1 VKVLVLG
8 AGGFLGPHVV
18 AALESE
24 YELCVT
30 DVKPMDSPHQTLVVD
45 AADLDQVRRAT
56 NGCGAIVNCSVAR
69 QDRCAAFGVNTVGT
83 YNALRAAVDLGHERF
98 INTGPLFTLAGSF
111 YRDFDFDIRESVPAH
126 SGTGLYAL
134 SKAAGQEICRIFA
147 QNHSIHVLTMIFS
160 SFKDAQ
166 PASADDSLGPLA
178 ITFRDAA
185 QAVKKA
191 LTVDLARLPSRCEAF
206 FVTADLPH
214 GRYSNAKAKRLLG
227 FAPQDGLEGY
237 WKK

>member
-1 VKVLVLG
+1 MKVLVLG

-18 AALESE
+18 AALEQE
-24 YELCVT
+24 YELRAT
-30 DVKPMDSPHQTLVVD
+30 DIKPMDSPHETLVVD
-45 AADLDQVRRAT
+45 AADLDQVRRAAKGT
-56 NGCGAIVNCSVAR
+56 EAIVNCSVSR
-69 QDRCAAFGVNTVGT
+69 HDRCAAFGVNMVGT
-83 YNALRAAVDLGHERF
+83 YNALRTAVELGHERF
-98 INTGPLFTLAGSF
+98 INTGPLFTLAGPF
-111 YRDFDFDIRESVPAH
+111 YRAFDFGISESVPAH

-134 SKAAGQEICRIFA
+134 SKAAGQEICRVFA
-147 QNHSIHVLTMIFS
+147 ENHPIHVMTMIFS
-160 SFKDAQ
+160 SFKEPE
-166 PASADDSLGPLA
+166 PASPNDSLGPLA

-191 LTVDLARLPSRCEAF
+191 LVVDLAGLPSRCEAF

-227 FAPQDGLEGY
+227 FEPQDRLEGY